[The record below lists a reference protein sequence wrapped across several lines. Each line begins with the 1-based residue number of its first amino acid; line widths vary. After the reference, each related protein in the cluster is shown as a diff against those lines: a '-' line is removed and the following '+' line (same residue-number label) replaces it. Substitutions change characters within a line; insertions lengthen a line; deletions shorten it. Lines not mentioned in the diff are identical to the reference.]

1 MRWGGE
7 KQRHSLKVLWE
18 EGEEERTVR
27 VEYGGWG
34 KAWKVSASGR
44 GKVDKREQERQRAE
58 SMGGGLAMGPKVE
71 KWVV

>member
-1 MRWGGE
+1 M
-7 KQRHSLKVLWE
+7 
-18 EGEEERTVR
+18 R